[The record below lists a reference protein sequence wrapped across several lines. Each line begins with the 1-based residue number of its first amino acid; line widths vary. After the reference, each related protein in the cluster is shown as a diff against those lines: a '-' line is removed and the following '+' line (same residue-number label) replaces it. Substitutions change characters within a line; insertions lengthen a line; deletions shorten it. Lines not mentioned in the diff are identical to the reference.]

1 MARSRTTALVFVLFM
16 APLATCMFVSACSGS
31 GAEQTLIRAYFTAAR
46 VRVTGSHSTTSRW
59 SRSIPVK
66 TARSR
71 PSRSRVSS
79 EEQRRP
85 LRLKELSAALITAQ
99 QAEDDFTAEK
109 VTYQDEQFDAINRV
123 LLAER
128 DGEDVA
134 RRDVEVQEAWTDW
147 RTRTIEHA
155 KMVSGAR
162 VELSNEE
169 NAASLSVFDPS
180 TPVEVTEYDGE
191 LLTKDVSVTASVEL
205 DGTESERSMVIKL
218 QKAVL
223 VGSDGTVI
231 EGRWVVA
238 QIG

>member
-16 APLATCMFVSACSGS
+16 APLAMLFVTACSGS

-46 VRVTGSHSTTSRW
+46 TGDRTTLNNIAMVAFDPREDGTVSTF
-59 SRSIPVK
+59 SIESV
-66 TARSR
+66 A
-71 PSRSRVSS
+71 

-85 LRLKELSAALITAQ
+85 LRLKELSVALITAQ

-205 DGTESERSMVIKL
+205 DGTESERSMVITL

-223 VGSDGTVI
+223 TGADGTTI
-231 EGRWVVA
+231 EGGWKIAR
-238 QIG
+238 IS

>member
-16 APLATCMFVSACSGS
+16 APLATLFVSACGGS
-31 GAEQTLIRAYFTAAR
+31 GAERTLIRAYFLAAR
-46 VRVTGSHSTTSRW
+46 ANDRTTLNNIAMVAFNPREDGTVSTF
-59 SRSIPVK
+59 SIESV
-66 TARSR
+66 A
-71 PSRSRVSS
+71 

-85 LRLKELSAALITAQ
+85 LRLKELSAALMAAQ

-109 VTYQDEQFDAINRV
+109 VAYQDEQFDAINRV

-128 DGEDVA
+128 EGEDVA

-169 NAASLSVFDPS
+169 NATTLSVFDPNN
-180 TPVEVTEYDGE
+180 PLEVTEYDGE
-191 LLTKDVSVTASVEL
+191 LLTKDVALTASVEL
-205 DGTESERSMVIKL
+205 DGTESERSMVITL

-223 VGSDGTVI
+223 IGSDGTEV

-238 QIG
+238 QIS

>member
-16 APLATCMFVSACSGS
+16 APLATLFVSACGGS
-31 GAEQTLIRAYFTAAR
+31 GTERTLIRAYFLAAR
-46 VRVTGSHSTTSRW
+46 ANDRTTLNNIAMVAFNPREDGTVSTF
-59 SRSIPVK
+59 SIESV
-66 TARSR
+66 A
-71 PSRSRVSS
+71 
-79 EEQRRP
+79 EEQIRP

-109 VTYQDEQFDAINRV
+109 VAYQDEQFDAINRV

-180 TPVEVTEYDGE
+180 TQVEVTEYDGE
-191 LLTKDVSVTASVEL
+191 LLTKDVSVTATVEL
-205 DGTESERSMVIKL
+205 DGTESERSMVITL

-223 VGSDGTVI
+223 IGSDGTEV

-238 QIG
+238 QIS

>member
-16 APLATCMFVSACSGS
+16 APLATLFVSACGGS
-31 GAEQTLIRAYFTAAR
+31 GAERTLIRAYFLAAR
-46 VRVTGSHSTTSRW
+46 ANDRTTLNNIAMVAFNPREDGTVSTF
-59 SRSIPVK
+59 SIESV
-66 TARSR
+66 A
-71 PSRSRVSS
+71 

-85 LRLKELSAALITAQ
+85 LRLKELSAALMAAQ

-109 VTYQDEQFDAINRV
+109 VAYQDEQFDAINRV

-128 DGEDVA
+128 EDEDVA
-134 RRDVEVQEAWTDW
+134 RRDVEVQEDWTDW

-169 NAASLSVFDPS
+169 NATTLSVFDPNN
-180 TPVEVTEYDGE
+180 PLEVTEYDGE
-191 LLTKDVSVTASVEL
+191 LLTKDVALTASVEL
-205 DGTESERSMVIKL
+205 DGTESERSMVITL

-223 VGSDGTVI
+223 VGSEGTMI

-238 QIG
+238 QIS